1 MLGWVVKKETQE
13 VSACLAN
20 ANRIS
25 SRVITTESD
34 FPSVSLKFDW
44 LPSSASNRRFRPILQ
59 VFIPAFSPNVP
70 LAHWIYDTN
79 PADLENIGPGV
90 PGFLLLLLF

>member
-1 MLGWVVKKETQE
+1 M
-13 VSACLAN
+13 SASLAN

-25 SRVITTESD
+25 SRVIATESD

-44 LPSSASNRRFRPILQ
+44 LPSTASNRRFRPNLQ
-59 VFIPAFSPNVP
+59 VFIPPLSPNVP

-79 PADLENIGPGV
+79 PADSENIGPGV
-90 PGFLLLLLF
+90 PGFLLLLLL